1 MKNIESYGYTVISK
15 DNDILK
21 ELIDLQNEDNNIIN
35 WFNFNQSDIYYS
47 NNCLEYYVIYINHE
61 DKSLELSKD
70 IKDLL

>member
-35 WFNFNQSDIYYS
+35 WFNFNQGDIY
-47 NNCLEYYVIYINHE
+47 IYI
-61 DKSLELSKD
+61 
-70 IKDLL
+70 IQITV

>member
-21 ELIDLQNEDNNIIN
+21 ELIENNNDTIIN
-35 WFNFNQSDIYYS
+35 WFNFNQGDIYYS

>member
-21 ELIDLQNEDNNIIN
+21 ELIENNNDTIIN
-35 WFNFNQSDIYYS
+35 WFNFNQGDIYYS

-61 DKSLELSKD
+61 DKFLELSKD

>member
-21 ELIDLQNEDNNIIN
+21 ELIENNNDTIIN
-35 WFNFNQSDIYYS
+35 WFNFNQGDIYYS
-47 NNCLEYYVIYINHE
+47 DNCLEYYVIYINHE